1 MSTLTRSKAK
11 TSRAAVPLNKY
22 LGDGGGSVR
31 YSTIGRSSRAAAAA
45 RTDTAHIAEM
55 FGPRGGD
62 TATDNNHLYY

>member
-11 TSRAAVPLNKY
+11 TSRAAVPLEQF

-62 TATDNNHLYY
+62 MATDNDHLYY

>member
-11 TSRAAVPLNKY
+11 TSRAAVPLDQY
-22 LGDGGGSVR
+22 LDGGGSVR